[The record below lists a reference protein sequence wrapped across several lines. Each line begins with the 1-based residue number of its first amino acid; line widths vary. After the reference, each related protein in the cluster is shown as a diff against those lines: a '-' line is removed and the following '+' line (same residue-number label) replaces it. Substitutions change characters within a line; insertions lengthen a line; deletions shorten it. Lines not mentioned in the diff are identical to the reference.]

1 MRVWLAELLGTFA
14 LVFAGVSAVAA
25 GWDAVG
31 VALAFGLA
39 VGVMVAAV
47 GPVSGAH
54 FNPAVTVAFLTLGRI
69 SLRDVPAY
77 WSAQL
82 SGAVLATV
90 LLQGAWGEALAA
102 AGHGVTRLAPQLAWW
117 MGGLVEVVLTF
128 FLMLVIASLVIRNHT
143 MDGLY
148 IGLTVSLGALAGGA
162 LTGAS
167 MNPARSFGPALVAG
181 EWTLHWLYWLAPM
194 IGAVLAVR
202 CAAYLWRA
210 EVSADNSA

>member
-1 MRVWLAELLGTFA
+1 VRVWLAELLGTFA

-47 GPVSGAH
+47 GPISGAH

-69 SLRDVPAY
+69 SLREVPRY

-82 SGAVLATV
+82 SGSVLAML
-90 LLQGAWGEALAA
+90 LLQGTWGEALAA
-102 AGHGVTRLAPQLAWW
+102 AGYGVTRLAPQLAWW
-117 MGGLVEVVLTF
+117 TGGLVEVVLTF
-128 FLMLVIASLVIRNHT
+128 FLMLVIASVVIRNHA

-148 IGLTVSLGALAGGA
+148 IGLTVGLGALAGGA

-167 MNPARSFGPALVAG
+167 MNPARSFGPALVSG
-181 EWTLHWLYWLAPM
+181 EWTLHGLYWLAPM
-194 IGAVLAVR
+194 AGAVLAAR
-202 CAAYLWRA
+202 CAAYLWRVEA
-210 EVSADNSA
+210 SAGNGA